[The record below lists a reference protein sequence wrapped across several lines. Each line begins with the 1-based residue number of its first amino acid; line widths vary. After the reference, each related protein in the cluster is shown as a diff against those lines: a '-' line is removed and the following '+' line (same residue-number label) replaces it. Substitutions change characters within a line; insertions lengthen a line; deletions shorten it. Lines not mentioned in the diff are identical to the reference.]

1 MGCDFVAFGGTM
13 IWLSPPD
20 FHRLEETNLVKVGGV
35 GSKFNLT
42 VAASHS
48 ESKHVM
54 QWAVD
59 TTEA

>member
-20 FHRLEETNLVKVGGV
+20 FHRLEETNLVKVSGV

-48 ESKHVM
+48 ESNM
-54 QWAVD
+54 
-59 TTEA
+59 